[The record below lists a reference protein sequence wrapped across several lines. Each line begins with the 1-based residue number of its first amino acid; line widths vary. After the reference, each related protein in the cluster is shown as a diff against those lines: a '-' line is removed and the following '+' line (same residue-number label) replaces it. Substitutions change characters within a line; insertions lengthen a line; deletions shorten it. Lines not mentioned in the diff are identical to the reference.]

1 MAAELRR
8 MGSSTRRNETRFTI
22 GRRFSIHH
30 RFNTP
35 AASLCR
41 HVLPLAAPRR
51 RRHCDLHVLAR
62 ECLRYRLYGETWST
76 FIGGNRWN
84 YMKNIHPLLRGY
96 AMRVS
101 DGSCRTPALDAGVC
115 LRKFAIVRPQ
125 RL

>member
-1 MAAELRR
+1 YVLAQPSRKAKRYFVRFELPPK
-8 MGSSTRRNETRFTI
+8 TN
-22 GRRFSIHH
+22 
-30 RFNTP
+30 NTA